1 MARGGDR
8 EGNRMGFIA
17 YYRSKIMSEDKRCAV
32 IHRILLA
39 VMVAVILESA
49 VSCFIHRKQEIVA
62 SGTVGEFWQGA
73 GTVREDHSCYIDDG
87 FGTEAVLFLSLEEIA
102 LEKGTYRLTFY
113 YDNTDTNAVSYL
125 RAPSAYYD
133 SLLADAEFWFRKG
146 YHASSMEFYVKD
158 ALTDL
163 NISTYYLGAGELTVD
178 SFVIEKT
185 NHAYLIRLFH
195 VFILVLAVVG
205 IYYYA
210 YRESQGISK
219 EKRFTLL
226 FLIGTIIVSSY
237 PMFVDFLYTGHDL
250 DFHLLRI
257 EGLKSAILSGQI
269 PARVQPLWYFG
280 AGYATSLYYCDMPLI
295 FPAFLRIIGI
305 PVQTAWQMFLLLV
318 NVLTC
323 LSAYYS
329 FSHMTRNRLA
339 SLVGTFLYTA
349 SIYRLNNLYRRAAVG
364 EFSAMI
370 FLPLVLYGMWL
381 ILCSD
386 QKSKKISVF
395 PLTIG
400 MTGCILS
407 HVLSTEVAALL
418 LILTCIIFYKKL
430 LKEKRYRYLVK
441 AAGLTLLLSAWF
453 LLPFLTELSKVGAV
467 GKEFVRSDIDKT
479 GTFLGQL
486 FMTFP
491 IGYKRAGSEYALE
504 GIGGEM
510 SLSVGLP
517 VLLALFF
524 VMITVY
530 VTGCYKTKK
539 RKDFWFLLLLG
550 MILLILSN
558 HCFPWDSIANYF
570 AANHVAFPSKMIDS
584 LQFLWRLVGFAVLLF
599 CAAVSLG
606 LDRISSAINAGR
618 FEIMLAL
625 ILLVG
630 VVSAFYYNDNF
641 MSVSDEMRI
650 YSETGVTGDHSDSIY
665 LPIGS
670 DIDHFKD
677 TFYPYT
683 ISGTRVTVTHRKG
696 QTMTLAICAE
706 TEERVSTEFQENRL
720 SDSVI
725 LPYIYYDGYVAQD
738 DATGE
743 KYEIYCT
750 ADYNVGIRIPANY
763 TGQITI
769 SYKGKWYWRIAELIS
784 IITCGYL
791 LVRVRRRS

>member
-1 MARGGDR
+1 MA
-8 EGNRMGFIA
+8 FIA
-17 YYRSKIMSEDKRCAV
+17 YYKSKIMSENKRGAV
-32 IHRILLA
+32 IHRIVLTIA
-39 VMVAVILESA
+39 IAAILWSV
-49 VSCFIHRKQEIVA
+49 VSCFIHRKAEIVL
-62 SGTVGEFWQGA
+62 SGTAGEFWQGN
-73 GTVREDHSCYIDDG
+73 GTVGADHSCYIDDS
-87 FGTEAVLFLSLEEIA
+87 FGTDAVVFLSLEEIA
-102 LEKGTYRLTFY
+102 LEKGTYQLTIY

-133 SLLADAEFWFRKG
+133 SLLADGEFWLRKG
-146 YHASSMEFYVKD
+146 YHDSSMEFYVKD
-158 ALTDL
+158 ALTDF
-163 NISTYYLGAGELTVD
+163 NVVTYYLGSGELTVH
-178 SFVIEKT
+178 SFILEKT
-185 NHAYLIRLFH
+185 NRSYLICLFH
-195 VFILVLAVVG
+195 VFILILAALG

-210 YRESQGISK
+210 YRESRGISK
-219 EKRFTLL
+219 EERFTLL
-226 FLIGTIIVSSY
+226 FLVGTIIVSSY
-237 PMFVDFLYTGHDL
+237 PLFVDFLYTGHDL

-257 EGLKSAILSGQI
+257 EGLKSAIISGQV

-295 FPAFLRIIGI
+295 FPALLRIIGV

-318 NVLTC
+318 NILTC

-329 FSHMTRNRLA
+329 FHHMTRNRWA
-339 SLVGTFLYTA
+339 SLVGTFLYTT
-349 SIYRLNNLYRRAAVG
+349 SMYRLNNLYRRAAVG

-381 ILCSD
+381 ILCAD
-386 QKSKKISVF
+386 QKSKKNQHL

-407 HVLSTEVAALL
+407 HVLSTEVTVLL
-418 LILTCIIFYKKL
+418 LILVCIIFCKKII
-430 LKEKRYRYLVK
+430 KEKRYLYLVK

-453 LLPFLTELSKVGAV
+453 LIPFLTEFPKVSAV
-467 GKEFVRSDIDKT
+467 GGEFVRSNIDRT
-479 GTFLGQL
+479 GTFLAQL

-491 IGYKRAGSEYALE
+491 AGYSEASNEYALA
-504 GIGGEM
+504 GIRGEM
-510 SLSVGLP
+510 SLAVGLP
-517 VLLALFF
+517 ILLALFS
-524 VMITVY
+524 VMTTVY

-539 RKDFWFLLLLG
+539 RKDFGVLLFLSVLLLV
-550 MILLILSN
+550 LSN
-558 HCFPWDSIANYF
+558 HRFPWDSIANYF
-570 AANHVAFPSKMIDS
+570 AANHVTFIAKMIGS
-584 LQFLWRLVGFAVLLF
+584 LQFLWRLVGFAVLLL
-599 CAAVSLG
+599 CAAVTLG
-606 LDRISSAINAGR
+606 LDRISTTINAVR

-630 VVSAFYYNDNF
+630 VVGAFYYNDNF
-641 MSVSDEMRI
+641 MSVSDEMRV
-650 YSETGVTGDHSDSIY
+650 YSEAGVSGDHGDTIY

-670 DIDHFKD
+670 NRDHFND

-683 ISGTRVTVTHRKG
+683 ISGTKVTVMHRKG
-696 QTMTLAICAE
+696 QTMTFAIGVG
-706 TEERVSTEFQENRL
+706 TEESVSTEFHESRS

-725 LPYIYYDGYVAQD
+725 LPYIYYDGYAAKD

-769 SYKGKWYWRIAELIS
+769 SYKGKWCWRIAELIS

-791 LVRVRRRS
+791 LVRARRRS